1 MLKKS
6 IIIFEDNPDHLDQI
20 NLSFHKSGN
29 YFNFTAFASPDQ
41 LPDLRNPAFH
51 CDLIICSYSLIKGKE
66 TQLLQ
71 NPQVKDKIPVIIISS
86 MVSRRAEKFLI
97 KAGAF
102 DYYVKSPELFKLLP
116 ELSRRALREWDNI
129 IARRTAEIKL
139 LRAQDKYQLVT
150 ENINDVI
157 WEIDVDFN
165 HYLFISDS
173 VAWFLGYD
181 PSEFLKKNFIESIH
195 NESITEISNL
205 KENIAAQLKIGV
217 KPSSVL
223 IDLELKFLHKDGS
236 FRWGNMR
243 GFLVANDK
251 NEVLAICGITRNITG
266 QKIAEKQ
273 LQIQETFFQT
283 LIEQAPLAIV
293 ILDNKDYIKQ
303 VNNQFLDLFGYTKE
317 DCTGAHIN
325 TLIVPEELKDEG
337 AYLSRVVGEG
347 EYISTET
354 MRRNKSG
361 KLIDVQIQGKMVTLN
376 ESNLGVFGIY
386 QDISKRKEYEKRLQ
400 KLSERLLLATSS
412 ASIGI
417 WDFDLK
423 TKKLVWESEMFIL
436 HEISKQAIAN
446 LMEEWKKIVV
456 EEDRDN
462 LNFVFNQELFTN
474 ENFETVYRISS
485 FEGKIK
491 HMRLFA
497 SVFFDEHE
505 KPSRIVGCCWDITNE
520 IENAELNKKIEISAK
535 VANIKQQFLAN
546 MSHEIRSP
554 MTGILGMID
563 LLMRTPLNDQQ
574 KFYVETIR
582 KSSDGLHHIVNDILD
597 LSKIEAGK
605 MVIKPVLYSLRESG
619 KTIYSLFHA
628 LAEQKGLKLSLY
640 FDPELPEKIYADE
653 NRISQILSNLISNAI
668 KFTQKGE
675 VKLSYQKI
683 KEDDS
688 HVTLKISVSD
698 TGIGISQSDRNKL
711 FSIFSQLDNSDTRN
725 YEGAGLGLSI
735 SDKLASLMNARIDVE
750 SEPAK
755 GSTFSLILKCLKT
768 FEKLPADN
776 RYVRPDSVQKENF
789 DFNVLLVEDKATNQ
803 MVISLMLNELGC
815 QVDLAVNGKEALDKL
830 DIHKHDFVFMDIQM
844 PVMDG
849 LKASEE
855 LRKIYSKKQLP
866 PIIGLSA
873 KAMEGDAEFYISKGM
888 DDYLTKPVTSEILKK
903 CILKW
908 SPVLQK
914 RRVIEK

>member
-1 MLKKS
+1 MLNKC
-6 IIIFEDNPDHLDQI
+6 IILFEDNPEHKDQI
-20 NLSFHKSGN
+20 SLSFEN
-29 YFNFTAFASPDQ
+29 NQNFFDIKKYESPDEFPE
-41 LPDLRNPAFH
+41 LDNPAFH
-51 CDLIICSYSLIKGKE
+51 CDLIICSWSLIKGKE
-66 TQLLQ
+66 SQLLQ
-71 NPQVKDKIPVIIISS
+71 NPQVKDKIPVIILSS
-86 MVSRRAEKFLI
+86 LTARGAEKNLLL
-97 KAGAF
+97 AGAF
-102 DYYVKSPELFKLLP
+102 DYYVKSSEFFQFLP
-116 ELSRRALREWDNI
+116 EIARRAIREWDNI
-129 IARRTAEIKL
+129 TVRKTAEIKL
-139 LRAQDKYQLVT
+139 IQAQSKYQMVT
-150 ENINDVI
+150 ENINDVV
-157 WEIDVDFN
+157 WEIDADFN
-165 HYLFISDS
+165 NYLFISDS
-173 VAWFLGYD
+173 ILWFLGYE
-181 PSEFLKKNFIESIH
+181 PSEFLQQNFNGSIHKESINEISILKKN
-195 NESITEISNL
+195 IT
-205 KENIAAQLKIGV
+205 AQLKSGKDPRTI
-217 KPSSVL
+217 L
-223 IDLELKFLHKDGS
+223 IDKEIKFVHKDGS
-236 FRWGNMR
+236 IRWGKVR
-243 GFLVANDK
+243 GFLVANEK

-293 ILDNKDYIKQ
+293 ILDNNDHIQQ

-317 DCTGAHIN
+317 ECVGALIN
-325 TLIVPEELKDEG
+325 KLVVPEELKDEG

-354 MRRNKSG
+354 IRRNKSG
-361 KLIDVQIQGKMVTLN
+361 ELIDVQIQGKMVTLN
-376 ESNLGVFGIY
+376 DSNLGVFGIY
-386 QDISKRKEYEKRLQ
+386 QNISKRKEYEKRLQ

-417 WDFDLK
+417 WDYNLK

-436 HEISKQAIAN
+436 HEVSKQSIAN
-446 LMEEWKKIVV
+446 LMEEWENVVV

-462 LNFVFNQELFTN
+462 LNFVFNQELRAR

-485 FEGKIK
+485 SQGKIK

-497 SVFFDEHE
+497 SLFFDQND

-582 KSSDGLHHIVNDILD
+582 KSSDGLHHVVNDILD

-605 MVIKPVLYSLRESG
+605 MVIKPVLHNLRESG
-619 KTIYSLFHA
+619 NAIYSLFRA
-628 LAEQKGLKLSLY
+628 LAEQKGLKLGLY
-640 FDPELPEKIYADE
+640 FDPELPENIYADE

-668 KFTQKGE
+668 KFTHKGRVTITYE
-675 VKLSYQKI
+675 KTD
-683 KEDDS
+683 EDDYYVS
-688 HVTLKISVSD
+688 LRISVSD
-698 TGIGISQSDRNKL
+698 TGIGISDNDRSKL

-750 SEPAK
+750 SKPGK
-755 GSTFSLILKCLKT
+755 GSTFSLVLKCPKT
-768 FEKLPADN
+768 HEINPVD
-776 RYVRPDSVQKENF
+776 DSFKDSRTVKKENF

-803 MVISLMLNELGC
+803 MVISLMLNEIGC
-815 QVDLAVNGKEALDKL
+815 KVDLAVNGKEALDKL

-888 DDYLTKPVTSEILKK
+888 DDYLTKPVTSEILRK

-908 SPVLQK
+908 SPVIRK
-914 RRVIEK
+914 RKFVDR

>member
-1 MLKKS
+1 MSKKS

-20 NLSFHKSGN
+20 NLSFHKSRS

-41 LPDLRNPAFH
+41 LPDLSSPAFH
-51 CDLIICSYSLIKGKE
+51 CDLIICSWSLIKE
-66 TQLLQ
+66 RESQLLQ
-71 NPQVKDKIPVIIISS
+71 NPQIKDKIPVIILSS
-86 MVSRRAEKFLI
+86 LAARGAEKSLK
-97 KAGAF
+97 KAGVF
-102 DYYVKSPELFKLLP
+102 DYYVKSPEVIQLLP
-116 ELSRRALREWDNI
+116 ELSRRALREWESI
-129 IARRTAEIKL
+129 IARKTAEVKL
-139 LRAQDKYQLVT
+139 LQAQEKYQLVT

-165 HYLFISDS
+165 RYLFISDS
-173 VAWFLGYD
+173 IAWFLGYD
-181 PSEFLKKNFIESIH
+181 PSEFLKKNFKDSIHIES
-195 NESITEISNL
+195 TEEINIL
-205 KENIAAQLKIGV
+205 KSNIAAQLKEGK
-217 KPSSVL
+217 KPSSVM
-223 IDLELKFLHKDGS
+223 IDLEVKFLHKDGNT
-236 FRWGNMR
+236 RWGNMR
-243 GFLVANDK
+243 GFLVANEN

-293 ILDNKDYIKQ
+293 ILDNKDFIKQ
-303 VNNQFLDLFGYTKE
+303 VNNQFIDLFGYSKE
-317 DCTGAHIN
+317 ECTGAHIN
-325 TLIVPEELKDEG
+325 KLIVPEELKDEG

-361 KLIDVQIQGKMVTLN
+361 DLIDVQIQGKMVTLN

-446 LMEEWKKIVV
+446 LMDEWENIVV
-456 EEDRDN
+456 KEDREN
-462 LNFVFNQELFTN
+462 LNFIFNQELLAN

-485 FEGKIK
+485 SEGKIK

-497 SVFFDEHE
+497 SVFFDEND
-505 KPSRIVGCCWDITNE
+505 KPGRIVGCCWDITNE
-520 IENAELNKKIEISAK
+520 IENTELNKKIEISAK

-582 KSSDGLHHIVNDILD
+582 KSSDGLHHVVNDILD

-605 MVIKPVLYSLRESG
+605 MVIKPVLYNLREAG
-619 KTIYSLFHA
+619 NTIYSLFKA
-628 LAEQKGLKLSLY
+628 LAEQKGLKLSLH

-668 KFTQKGE
+668 KFTHEGE
-675 VKLSYQKI
+675 VKLIYQKLS
-683 KEDDS
+683 EDGR

-698 TGIGISQSDRNKL
+698 TGIGISDSDRSKL

-725 YEGAGLGLSI
+725 YEGTGLGLSI

-750 SEPAK
+750 SKAGK
-755 GSTFSLILKCLKT
+755 GSIFSLILKCPKIGET
-768 FEKLPADN
+768 SPVYGDETNTEVNK
-776 RYVRPDSVQKENF
+776 KENF

-803 MVISLMLNELGC
+803 MVISLMLNEIGC
-815 QVDLAVNGKEALDKL
+815 HVDLAVNGKEALEKL

-849 LKASEE
+849 LRASEE

-908 SPVLQK
+908 RPVIQK
-914 RRVIEK
+914 RKLVEK

>member
-1 MLKKS
+1 MSKKS
-6 IIIFEDNPDHLDQI
+6 VIIFEDNPDHLHQI
-20 NLSFHKSGN
+20 ILSFQKSGS
-29 YFNFTAFASPDQ
+29 YFNFQTFASPDE
-41 LPDLRNPAFH
+41 LPDLNHPTFH
-51 CDLIICSYSLIKGKE
+51 CDLIICSWSLIKEKE
-66 TQLLQ
+66 AQLLQ
-71 NPQVKDKIPVIIISS
+71 NPQIKDKIPVIILSTLS
-86 MVSRRAEKFLI
+86 ARSAEKSIL

-102 DYYVKSPELFKLLP
+102 DYYAKSPEVFHLLP
-116 ELSRRALREWDNI
+116 EISRRAIREWENI
-129 IARRTAEIKL
+129 IIRKTTEIQL
-139 LRAQDKYQLVT
+139 LQAQSKYQLVT

-157 WEIDVDFN
+157 WEIDVEFN
-165 HYLFISDS
+165 RYLFISDS
-173 VAWFLGYD
+173 VAWFLGYE
-181 PSEFLKKNFIESIH
+181 PSEFLKKDFNDRIHKNSIDDITLLK
-195 NESITEISNL
+195 NSIAS
-205 KENIAAQLKIGV
+205 QLEKGKDPRSI
-217 KPSSVL
+217 L
-223 IDLELKFLHKDGS
+223 IDLEVKFLHKDGS
-236 FRWGNMR
+236 IRWGNMR

-251 NEVLAICGITRNITG
+251 NEVLAICGITRNITR

-293 ILDNKDYIKQ
+293 ILDNNDFIQQ
-303 VNNQFLDLFGYTKE
+303 VNDQFLELFGYSKKE
-317 DCTGAHIN
+317 CVGAHIN
-325 TLIVPEELKDEG
+325 LLIVPEELKQEG
-337 AYLSRVVGEG
+337 SYLSKVVADG
-347 EYISTET
+347 EYVSTET
-354 MRRNKSG
+354 VRRHKSG
-361 KLIDVQIQGKMVTLN
+361 NLIDVQIQGKMVSLN
-376 ESNLGVFGIY
+376 DSNLGVFGIY

-417 WDFDLK
+417 WDYDLK

-436 HEISKQAIAN
+436 HGIGKQAIAN
-446 LMEEWKKIVV
+446 LKEAWENVV
-456 EEDRDN
+456 VDEDRGN
-462 LNFVFNQELFTN
+462 LGFLFNQQLQAK
-474 ENFETVYRISS
+474 ENFETVYRIFSD
-485 FEGKIK
+485 EGKIK

-497 SVFFDEHE
+497 SVFFDEND

-605 MVIKPVLYSLRESG
+605 MVIKPVLHNLRDSG
-619 KTIYSLFHA
+619 NAIFSLFRA
-628 LAEQKGLKLSLY
+628 LAEQKGLKLSLH
-640 FDPELPEKIYADE
+640 FDPDLPEKIYADE
-653 NRISQILSNLISNAI
+653 NRISQILSNLTSNAI
-668 KFTQKGE
+668 KFTHKGE
-675 VKLSYQKI
+675 VKLSYSKI
-683 KEDDS
+683 NEDDS
-688 HVTLKISVSD
+688 YVSLKISVSD
-698 TGIGISQSDRNKL
+698 TGIGISESDRNKL

-750 SEPAK
+750 SEPGK
-755 GSTFSLILKCLKT
+755 GSTFSLILKCAKR
-768 FEKLPADN
+768 EGKLPADD
-776 RYVRPDSVQKENF
+776 RFVKPEPVQK
-789 DFNVLLVEDKATNQ
+789 DDLGFNVLLVEDKATNQ
-803 MVISLMLNELGC
+803 MVISLMLNEIGC
-815 QVDLAVNGKEALDKL
+815 QVDLAVNGKEALEKL

-855 LRKIYSKKQLP
+855 IRKMYDKRELP

-873 KAMEGDAEFYISKGM
+873 KAMEGDAEFYISRGM

-903 CILKW
+903 CMLKW
-908 SPVLQK
+908 SPVIQK
-914 RRVIEK
+914 KKLVER